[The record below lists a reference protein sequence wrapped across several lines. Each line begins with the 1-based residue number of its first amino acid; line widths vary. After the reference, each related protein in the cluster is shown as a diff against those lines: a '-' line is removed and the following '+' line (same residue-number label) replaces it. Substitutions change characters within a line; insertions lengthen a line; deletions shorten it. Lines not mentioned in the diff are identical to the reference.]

1 MQHWSKMIF
10 EYVNKIRG
18 EARQFVLT
26 NKLDEKS
33 KTYTI
38 LKTGFDTHNTI
49 LKTKEKLE
57 GPILENIQNLRNVEE
72 KKK

>member
-10 EYVNKIRG
+10 EYINKIRG

-33 KTYTI
+33 KNADYI
-38 LKTGFDTHNTI
+38 KDWI
-49 LKTKEKLE
+49 
-57 GPILENIQNLRNVEE
+57 
-72 KKK
+72 